1 MTVSTFE
8 SLPIDVLF
16 EITGYL
22 SPVSILQS
30 FLPMNQR
37 LSRVVIYEYLW
48 HIAIGDSAMSFSMF
62 NDTCQNV
69 LKLIGSRLVSL
80 RVILS
85 NTIGGWSLVSSSLG
99 YHQTTLLQRLHLIDI
114 KPHEFDKLLKNHLIK
129 Q

>member
-80 RVILS
+80 RVIQ
-85 NTIGGWSLVSSSLG
+85 LVDG
-99 YHQTTLLQRLHLIDI
+99 HLFHRPLDI
-114 KPHEFDKLLKNHLIK
+114 IK
-129 Q
+129 QHYSNVFI